1 MRVVRGPDVHKWD
14 LQNLSSRCGGESNPI
29 TTIFRHDIPD
39 LKPTIAELISLSQR
53 TIIVSLTPS
62 ALSTSWMAWNSFC
75 FFYTTFNLQFPSFDV
90 ASVCSFISCAHS
102 TLHIKIPTT
111 KVYLSGINFFSKLLT
126 GSPSTLSQL
135 ALLIKGLQH
144 QTPPPTPRLLPL
156 TTDLIS
162 RCIVTLR
169 SNHFSTHRACTL
181 QSMFLLTFYG
191 FLRCSEFASS
201 SAKFNPSLHPCIF
214 NLYPISEDCVAC
226 LLKQSKTNQ
235 ISNPVLI
242 FDFKLNSH
250 LSLYEPLI
258 HYLLLRKMQQTSS
271 HEPLFITET
280 GHVANPSWFLS
291 HFREVLITSGI
302 NPDSFSGHSFSVGAA
317 TTASSRGVP
326 DHLIKVMGCWSSQAF
341 QLYTRHSFNDLR

>member
-1 MRVVRGPDVHKWD
+1 MKVLERLVLAHLRPLVKSSLDPLQFEYWPRVGVDDAIIYLLQRAQSHLDGTIKCTGTGPDKQAQLHAQEEVEEEGTVEEVEEEEEEGH
-14 LQNLSSRCGGESNPI
+14 
-29 TTIFRHDIPD
+29 H
-39 LKPTIAELISLSQR
+39 
-53 TIIVSLTPS
+53 IIISLTPS
-62 ALSTSWMAWNSFC
+62 TLSIYWTAWNSFC

-111 KVYLSGINFFSKLLT
+111 KVYLSGINFFSKLVT

-169 SNHFSTHRACTL
+169 SNHFSTHLACTL

-214 NLYPISEDCVAC
+214 NLYPISED
-226 LLKQSKTNQ
+226 S
-235 ISNPVLI
+235 
-242 FDFKLNSH
+242 
-250 LSLYEPLI
+250 
-258 HYLLLRKMQQTSS
+258 
-271 HEPLFITET
+271 
-280 GHVANPSWFLS
+280 
-291 HFREVLITSGI
+291 
-302 NPDSFSGHSFSVGAA
+302 
-317 TTASSRGVP
+317 
-326 DHLIKVMGCWSSQAF
+326 
-341 QLYTRHSFNDLR
+341 